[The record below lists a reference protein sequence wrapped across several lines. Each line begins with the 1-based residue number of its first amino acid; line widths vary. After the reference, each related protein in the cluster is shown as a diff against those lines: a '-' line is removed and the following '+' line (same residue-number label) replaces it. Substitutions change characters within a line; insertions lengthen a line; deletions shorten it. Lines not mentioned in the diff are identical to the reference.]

1 VDPGI
6 RCLATKAVNS
16 AIPMRINDGDCASC
30 APLSFE
36 FAVLFQEL
44 PVWIDLEARLF
55 SVRSDDNFIVSFA
68 IRVIYPFYSRRLLLN
83 CGLDR
88 SGERL

>member
-1 VDPGI
+1 LIGNESG
-6 RCLATKAVNS
+6 AS
-16 AIPMRINDGDCASC
+16 GIPMRINNGGWVSYR
-30 APLSFE
+30 LSFE